1 MVEKRTVKQK
11 NNVIMTQKTTPP
23 FIPPSEVQSTFFKSL
38 SADAREFYANIFVS
52 LRHSNRQWLALALYK
67 WHKYGIWPAE
77 NRNPFMQ
84 SLFAA
89 IVDAEDYAAFDEKC
103 AKLGAMHEADLDNLA
118 TRLKKWFSD
127 KLTLTFH
134 KK

>member
-1 MVEKRTVKQK
+1 
-11 NNVIMTQKTTPP
+11 MTQKTTPA
-23 FIPPSEVQSTFFKSL
+23 FIVPSKVQSTFFKSL
-38 SADAREFYANIFVS
+38 SADAHEFYANIFVA

-67 WHKYGIWPAE
+67 WHTHGIWPTA

-89 IVDAEDYAAFDEKC
+89 IVDAEDCAAFDEKC
-103 AKLGAMHEADLDNLA
+103 AKLGAMHEADLDNLS
-118 TRLKKWFSD
+118 TRLKKWFFD